1 MEIFRIAT
9 TETHF
14 IINGSIFVL
23 IDGVAMGPPL
33 VSVLANLFLGFH
45 QQSWI
50 KQTTN
55 VRPIFYNRYVNDIFG
70 VFKSEPDADA
80 LYSYSLAITY

>member
-9 TETHF
+9 TEIHF

-50 KQTTN
+50 KQATN
-55 VRPIFYNRYVNDIFG
+55 VRPIFYNRYLNDIFG
-70 VFKSEPDADA
+70 IFKSESHADT
-80 LYSYSLAITY
+80 LYSYSLTIIY